1 MRQLKH
7 SMAIESSVVQDGR
20 RNGLIGV
27 HVEILRSEK
36 RILNEFN
43 FTPIT
48 FDTAPSAVYTA
59 SFPHQRR
66 LPMPFSATGLPA
78 PLLNAV
84 QERGYT
90 TPTPIQAEVIPA
102 MLQGRDVL
110 AMAQTGSGKT
120 AAFCLPLLSHF
131 LQQHADKKSG
141 NERVV
146 QSLILVP
153 TRELADQVGEQLRR
167 LSDAFPHRPKL
178 AVLYGGIA
186 INPQMMHLRGGADIV
201 VATPGRL
208 LDLVSKNALK
218 LSHISHLILDEADRM
233 LALGFA
239 DELKAVLELLPAQR
253 QQGLFSATFADHV
266 ATLAEQLLHEPVRV
280 AITND
285 DHNKPDIS
293 QRAIVVE
300 ASARTQLLKHLFQ
313 TEKWSRAIVFV
324 ATKYAA
330 DLVADKL
337 RRARIS
343 AEAFHGEQTQGK
355 RTQVLADLKAARVK
369 IVVATDVAARGIDI
383 SQLPVVVN
391 YDLPRS
397 ADDYLHRIG
406 RTGRAGAS
414 GLAVSFICA
423 DAANEAHFRLIEKR
437 HQLTIPREQIP
448 GFVAANF
455 DPNQA
460 QPAAPLDP
468 NGGIKGKRP
477 SKKDKLR
484 AQQLK
489 EEPTT

>member
-1 MRQLKH
+1 
-7 SMAIESSVVQDGR
+7 
-20 RNGLIGV
+20 
-27 HVEILRSEK
+27 
-36 RILNEFN
+36 
-43 FTPIT
+43 
-48 FDTAPSAVYTA
+48 
-59 SFPHQRR
+59 
-66 LPMPFSATGLPA
+66 MPFSATGLPA

-90 TPTPIQAEVIPA
+90 QPTPIQAEVIPA

-120 AAFCLPLLSHF
+120 AAFCLPLLAHF
-131 LQQHADKKSG
+131 LQQQTDKKSG
-141 NERVV
+141 NERHV

-167 LSDAFPHRPKL
+167 FSDAFPHRPKL

-218 LSHISHLILDEADRM
+218 LTHLTHLILDEADRM

-239 DELKAVLELLPAQR
+239 DELKAVLELLPTQR

-266 ATLAEQLLHEPVRV
+266 ATLAEQLLHDPVRI
-280 AITND
+280 AIAND
-285 DHNKPDIS
+285 DGNQPDIS

-437 HQLTIPREQIP
+437 HQLKIPREQIP
-448 GFVAANF
+448 GFAPTHF
-455 DPNQA
+455 DPDQA
-460 QPAAPLDP
+460 QPATPLDP

-484 AQQLK
+484 AQQAEQANK
-489 EEPTT
+489 GN

>member
-1 MRQLKH
+1 
-7 SMAIESSVVQDGR
+7 
-20 RNGLIGV
+20 
-27 HVEILRSEK
+27 
-36 RILNEFN
+36 
-43 FTPIT
+43 
-48 FDTAPSAVYTA
+48 
-59 SFPHQRR
+59 
-66 LPMPFSATGLPA
+66 MPFSATGLPA

-120 AAFCLPLLSHF
+120 AAFCLPLLAHF
-131 LQQHADKKSG
+131 LQQQADKKSG

-218 LSHISHLILDEADRM
+218 LTHITHLILDEADRM

-266 ATLAEQLLHEPVRV
+266 AALAEQLLHDPVRV

-437 HQLTIPREQIP
+437 HQLNIPREQIP
-448 GFVAANF
+448 GFAPTNF
-455 DPNQA
+455 DTDHAQA
-460 QPAAPLDP
+460 VTPLDP

-484 AQQLK
+484 AQLALQQTLTNTQ
-489 EEPTT
+489 E

>member
-1 MRQLKH
+1 MNVLP
-7 SMAIESSVVQDGR
+7 S
-20 RNGLIGV
+20 
-27 HVEILRSEK
+27 
-36 RILNEFN
+36 
-43 FTPIT
+43 
-48 FDTAPSAVYTA
+48 FDIVARAVYTA
-59 SFPHQRR
+59 RFPPPR
-66 LPMPFSATGLPA
+66 LFPMPFSATGLPA
-78 PLLNAV
+78 PLLNAIAT
-84 QERGYT
+84 RGYT
-90 TPTPIQAEVIPA
+90 QPTPIQAEVIPA

-120 AAFCLPLLSHF
+120 AAFCLPLLAHF
-131 LQQHADKKSG
+131 LQHKGDKNADKKIS
-141 NERVV
+141 NERLV

-167 LSDAFPHRPKL
+167 LSDSFPHRPKL
-178 AVLYGGIA
+178 AALYGGIA

-208 LDLVSKNALK
+208 LDLASKNAIK
-218 LSHISHLILDEADRM
+218 LSHIRHLILDEADRM

-239 DELKAVLELLPAQR
+239 DELKAVIALLPEQR
-253 QQGLFSATFADHV
+253 QHGFFSATFAEHV
-266 ATLAEQLLHEPVRV
+266 ATLAEDLLRDPLRV
-280 AITND
+280 SIVSD
-285 DHNKPDIS
+285 DASKPDIA
-293 QRAIVVE
+293 QRAIVVP
-300 ASARTQLLKHLFQ
+300 AAARTQLLKHLFQ

-355 RTQVLADLKAARVK
+355 RTQVLADFKAARVK

-414 GLAVSFICA
+414 GLAVNFICA
-423 DAANEAHFRLIEKR
+423 DAASAAHFSLIERR
-437 HQLTIPREQIP
+437 HQLKLTREHIP
-448 GFVAANF
+448 GFIAPDPELANM
-455 DPNQA
+455 NQTMSI
-460 QPAAPLDP
+460 DP

-484 AQQLK
+484 AQQALQQAK
-489 EEPTT
+489 QELAP